1 LLPAFHLRKLSHS
14 PRPRWPFQLERIA
27 LAVVRIQIV
36 LQRPRLDALTPGL
49 FNFAKRQES
58 AVDNDAG
65 LFGEFPFRGDEGI
78 LIFSIFSLGNGSPDE
93 DWFCAERALRG
104 DEADEGAVNAGAV
117 GDTTD

>member
-1 LLPAFHLRKLSHS
+1 MK
-14 PRPRWPFQLERIA
+14 
-27 LAVVRIQIV
+27 IV
-36 LQRPRLDALTPGL
+36 LQRPHLDQLAAGSL
-49 FNFAKRQES
+49 NFAEGQES